1 MRTLLKH
8 AMIVTMDDKGQVYT
22 DGNLLFEDDRI
33 LQAGTAPVDENTCDE
48 VLDLTGKLIL
58 PGLVN
63 THVHTSQ
70 QLARGLA
77 DDVDLLT

>member
-8 AMIVTMDDKGQVYT
+8 AMIVTMNREGQVYT

-33 LQAGTAPVDENTCDE
+33 LLAGGEAVDESTCDE
-48 VLDLTGKLIL
+48 VLDLTGKLVM
-58 PGLVN
+58 PGLIN

-70 QLARGLA
+70 QLARGMMWIC
-77 DDVDLLT
+77 

>member
-63 THVHTSQ
+63 RMSIRPSSWQEGWRTMWTC
-70 QLARGLA
+70 
-77 DDVDLLT
+77 